1 MESSVAFQENTQCD
15 VSNVYDHIAEA
26 TNSSGIAFSPREQR
40 HLEPH
45 QSDGGVPCSAC
56 AANLGARSSDRVLLS
71 APNACRICCASNLC
85 NNCVR
90 DVSVYW
96 SWTISAWSCVE
107 AYTACLQCSDA
118 TTYFECPMNECPGG
132 HAFLLV
138 DAISC
143 TVCEKLICYSCSFWS
158 FDGYGYC
165 RDCIEYTAEWNV
177 VIPGTVI
184 PGTYEGSFMNDG
196 VFVPGSPPPM
206 PNGGGYKL
214 LEIHH
219 RRICAE
225 QGSCRYESAVEAA
238 DRIRTYVIDDLL
250 GHT

>member
-1 MESSVAFQENTQCD
+1 MENFVAFQENTQCD

-26 TNSSGIAFSPREQR
+26 TNSSGIAFSPCEQR
-40 HLEPH
+40 HLQPH
-45 QSDGGVPCSAC
+45 QSDGGGPCSAC
-56 AANLGARSSDRVLLS
+56 AANLGASSSDRVLLS
-71 APNACRICCASNLC
+71 APNACSICCASNLC

-96 SWTISAWSCVE
+96 SWTISAWSRVE

-143 TVCEKLICYSCSFWS
+143 TVCEKLICYSCSFWTP
-158 FDGYGYC
+158 DGFGYC

-206 PNGGGYKL
+206 PNGGGYEL

-225 QGSCRYESAVEAA
+225 QSSCRYESAVEAA